1 MNMNMNMENKTKKTK
16 KKNDTEAQVRFRQF
30 IRKFGIRTRSKKVSR
45 SMWGNFFMLVF
56 LMIFGVFIV
65 LPIAYMFINAF
76 KPINE
81 LFLYPPRFFVRNP
94 TLSNF
99 SDMFNL
105 IGAARVPFERY
116 AFNSLLVAGV
126 GTVGSVMLSA
136 LTAYPLAKH
145 KFPGAALLLNIVVW
159 AMLFR
164 PDVTVIPLYLII
176 AKLHMLDNFLA
187 LILPAMAMSQGVFIM
202 RQFMVASI
210 PDALIEAAKIDGASE
225 FKIFRSIVMPMV
237 KPAWLTLTIIMFIQ
251 IWNQTGVQFIY
262 TEQMK
267 MLPQAMGQI
276 ATMGISRQGAG
287 AAVGM
292 FLIIPTIILFI
303 FCQGSMLETMS
314 TSGIK

>member
-1 MNMNMNMENKTKKTK
+1 MKTKKV
-16 KKNDTEAQVRFRQF
+16 KKNKETEAKIRFRQ
-30 IRKFGIRTRSKKVSR
+30 ILRKFGIRTRSKKVSR
-45 SMWGNFFMLVF
+45 SMWGNFLMLTF
-56 LMIFGVFIV
+56 LTIFGVFIV

-76 KPINE
+76 KPISE

-94 TLSNF
+94 TLANF
-99 SDMFNL
+99 SDMFAL

-116 AFNSLLVAGV
+116 AFNSVLVTGV
-126 GTVGSVMLSA
+126 GTVGSVLLCA
-136 LTAYPLAKH
+136 LAAYPLAKH
-145 KFPGAALLLNIVVW
+145 KFPGAVLLLNIVVW
-159 AMLFR
+159 AMLFK
-164 PDVTVIPLYLII
+164 PDITVVPLYMVI
-176 AKLHMLDNFLA
+176 AKMGMLDNFFA
-187 LILPAMAMSQGVFIM
+187 LILPALAMSQGVFVM
-202 RQFMVASI
+202 RQFMVAAI

-251 IWNQTGVQFIY
+251 IWNQTGAQFIY

-276 ATMGISRQGAG
+276 TSMGITRQGAG

-292 FLIIPTIILFI
+292 FLIIPTIILFV